1 MAAGAILT
9 NRVSLRAAD
18 TNNSSEA
25 AAPQPALG
33 TDNRSNDQGL
43 HYDLTDYYRSN
54 ELSLNLFGTAT
65 LGQYTIENWPGARV
79 RNNAQFGAGAGLSY
93 FLRAMSALGPRLI
106 LKIPLA
112 LSSSALRPI

>member
-65 LGQYTIENWPGARV
+65 SGNTPLKTGRV
-79 RNNAQFGAGAGLSY
+79 RESGTMPS
-93 FLRAMSALGPRLI
+93 SGPE
-106 LKIPLA
+106 PG
-112 LSSSALRPI
+112 